1 MILFYLLLSESL
13 EKSAYKVKKLK
24 LVAISA
30 LVLLVGLGIVELWV
44 NLKNPS
50 IYKLDSI
57 LGWTIKPNFQHAYVQ
72 KNIDRTSY
80 SVDFST
86 NDLGLRVYGDPETAL
101 KKMLVVGDSYTM
113 EPYAS
118 NQQMWWAV
126 GAKKLADLNHSP
138 GSIYAVAGGGGG
150 WGTYQELVLVKNI
163 IQKIRP
169 DIFVLQFC
177 DNDFAN
183 NSQNLEAS
191 TITRSQKFR
200 RPYMTPSG
208 DIAFSTEWIAP
219 LWRLPGI
226 GQSRVLNFMDVAVQV
241 GQSYYYKNKFGLGWG
256 APIDSQLKGELDA
269 ESLLITKRLLAEMR
283 RSVGDVPAFMV
294 NCNNENKGLNARW
307 REMAIETGFVP
318 LGAPSGS
325 IERIRTYGGDMISY
339 IDGAHLN
346 VRGNEVYGNAFGE
359 ELARHLK

>member
-1 MILFYLLLSESL
+1 M
-13 EKSAYKVKKLK
+13 KKFK
-24 LVAISA
+24 FIAISA
-30 LVLLVGLGIVELWV
+30 LVLLVGMGFVELWV
-44 NLKNPS
+44 NLQNPS

-57 LGWTIKPNFQHAYVQ
+57 LGWSLKSNFQHAYVQ

-80 SVDFST
+80 PVDFAT
-86 NDLGLRVYGDPETAL
+86 NDMGLRVYGDPGRAL
-101 KKMLVVGDSYTM
+101 KKLLVVGDSYTI

-138 GSIYAVAGGGGG
+138 GSIYVMAGGGGG
-150 WGTYQELVLVKNI
+150 WGTYQELVLVRNI
-163 IQKIRP
+163 VQKIRP

-200 RPYMTPSG
+200 RPYMSPSG
-208 DIAFSTEWIAP
+208 EITFSTEWAAP
-219 LWRLPGI
+219 LWRLPLI

-241 GQSYYYKNKFGLGWG
+241 GQSYYYKSKFGLGWG
-256 APIDSQLKGELDA
+256 APLDPQLKGELEA

-294 NCNNENKGLNARW
+294 NCNNESKGLNTHW
-307 REMAIETGFVP
+307 MKMAVEAGFVP
-318 LGAPSGS
+318 LSAPSAS
-325 IERIRTYGGDMISY
+325 IERIRTYGGDMVSY

-346 VRGNEVYGNAFGE
+346 VRGNEIYGNAFGE